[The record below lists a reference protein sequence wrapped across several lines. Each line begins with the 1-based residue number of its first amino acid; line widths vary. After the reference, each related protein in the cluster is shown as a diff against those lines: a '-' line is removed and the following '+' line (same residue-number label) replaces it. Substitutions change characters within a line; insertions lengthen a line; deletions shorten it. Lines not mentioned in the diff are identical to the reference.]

1 MNAIKQ
7 RAEKVVDG
15 QPSLTMTVGDQ
26 PSLTMT
32 VRDRSLCLSQRG
44 LVEAESVDSAGTVFH
59 RP

>member
-15 QPSLTMTVGDQ
+15 QPSLTMTVGGQ

-32 VRDRSLCLSQRG
+32 VGGQPSLTMTVSLSLR
-44 LVEAESVDSAGTVFH
+44 
-59 RP
+59 